1 MLKKLSDFV
10 VEKRVAVLIVML
22 VLALAG
28 VICTNFVTINEDMT
42 KYLPDESNMKA
53 GMDIMAEAFPEM
65 ATSNSIR
72 VMFDD
77 LTDED
82 KSAILEKI
90 KAIEHV
96 DSVDHDPVSAD
107 YNKDNHTLFVI
118 NMSCDYES
126 KEEKAIE
133 KALKTEFDGYT
144 VAWQNNDTSS
154 PGVPAMVIVV
164 VMIIIFAI
172 LFTMCGS
179 WFEPFLFLVTIGI
192 AIVINSGTNIF
203 LGEIAGITNS
213 ISALLQMILSMDYSI
228 IMMNR
233 YRQERQLEPDK
244 IKAMK
249 TAWKN
254 AFPSVSSSSLTTVVG
269 LLMLIFMSFK
279 IGADLGIVLAKGV
292 FISML
297 CVVTILPALILI
309 CDNILVKTA
318 KKEPHIP
325 MNWAAK
331 FSHKS
336 RRVLTGVFAVLFAG
350 FYILQNFTGIA
361 YTLVRDDAVA
371 DVFPKSN
378 MLVMVYNNKDED
390 KLDKLVANLENDEKV
405 TSIMSYGTILGKP
418 YTSEELVG
426 VIEEMSSG
434 FTLNSSMI
442 DMLYYHY
449 YTDGVTGTMTMSDFF
464 TFISGTIAND
474 EAFSGYIS
482 EDMTANMDRIGM
494 FTDKSELT
502 KQRTPE
508 ELATMLDIDVSM
520 AETIFTLHNAQNVS
534 YRTMTVSQFVEFLN
548 GDLLNNPMFADKF
561 DSETKAQLKTMETMV
576 KYAVS
581 GESLTPAQTAAA
593 LGMDETQVGQL
604 YYLYYSTDE
613 AFQQEAA
620 AVTMTIPAFLTLIK
634 ENAPE
639 EQQLILT
646 IMDTIGSAASSI
658 GLLKS
663 EMSAS
668 SFANMFG
675 IDESQVLQ
683 LFGLH
688 IGKDKTI
695 PFAQFASFLATD
707 VVKNEEYA
715 AYFEDEQKTQ
725 LATMNK
731 LVQYAASGTK
741 LNAKTLAD
749 AVGIEE
755 EMINM
760 VFRLYFGSNI
770 TGKTLALEETVDF
783 ILADSVMTEN
793 MDAEMLGMLQKMQ
806 VIVKSTL
813 NEEQL
818 TAAQM
823 GDMFSGLTED
833 FDPAS
838 IETMYMFSDSIEN
851 ADPTWTMTLE
861 TLFNHM
867 VNNVIE
873 DARFSAFIDDEMK
886 SALLENKV
894 TLEDGKKQLM
904 GEEYS
909 RLIITSVYPDE
920 SDATTAFLTGLET
933 YASDNMS
940 EKTYLIGESAM
951 TLEMQRIF
959 DTELLFITML
969 TAIAI
974 FFIVMLTFRSLS
986 IPLILV
992 LLVQCGVY
1000 ITVTVTGLLGG
1011 EIYFLALL
1019 IVECIL
1025 MGATIDY
1032 GILFTNYYCESR
1044 KTMDIREA
1052 LAKAYDGSI
1061 HTIMTS
1067 GLILVGVTA
1076 VVGQMFEDA
1085 TIAAIVGTI
1094 SIGSFCAIMLI
1105 LFVLPGILA
1114 TCDKLVIRKKHRI
1127 KNHDTKTE

>member
-1 MLKKLSDFV
+1 MLKKLSDFI
-10 VEKRVAVLIVML
+10 VEKRVAVLVFML
-22 VLALAG
+22 VMALVG
-28 VICTNFVTINEDMT
+28 VICTNFVSINEDMT
-42 KYLPDESNMKA
+42 KYLPDESNMKE

-65 ATSNSIR
+65 ATANSIR

-77 LTDED
+77 LTDEE
-82 KSAILEKI
+82 KSAVLEKI
-90 KAIEHV
+90 RAIEHV
-96 DSVDHDPVSAD
+96 DSVDHDPVATD

-118 NMSCDYES
+118 NMSCDYGS

-133 KALKTEFDGYT
+133 KALETEFADYT

-292 FISML
+292 FISMV
-297 CVVTILPALILI
+297 CVVTILPSLILI
-309 CDNILVKTA
+309 CDKILVKTA

-331 FSHKS
+331 FSHKA
-336 RRVLTGVFAVLFAG
+336 RYILTGVFAVLFAG
-350 FYILQNFTGIA
+350 FYILQSFTGIA
-361 YTLVRDDAVA
+361 YTLVKDDAVA

-390 KLDKLVANLENDEKV
+390 KLGNLVETLENDDKV

-418 YTSEELVG
+418 YTSKELVG

-434 FTLNSSMI
+434 FTLNSTML

-449 YTDGVTGTMTMSDFF
+449 YTDGTTGTMTLSDFF
-464 TFISGTIAND
+464 TFISETIVND

-482 EDMTANMDRIGM
+482 EDMMANMDRIGM

-502 KQRTPE
+502 KKRTPE
-508 ELATMLDIDVSM
+508 ELATMLDIEESM
-520 AETIFTLHNAQNVS
+520 AQTIFILHNAQNVS
-534 YRTMTVSQFVEFLN
+534 SKKMTVSEFVGFLN
-548 GDLLNNPMFADKF
+548 GSLLSNPMFADKF
-561 DSETKAQLKTMETMV
+561 DAETKDQLRTMETMV
-576 KYAVS
+576 KHAVS

-613 AFQQEAA
+613 AFRKEAA
-620 AVTMTIPAFLTLIK
+620 AATMSIPTFISLSK
-634 ENAPE
+634 ENAPAD
-639 EQQLILT
+639 QQTLLSIA
-646 IMDTIGSAASSI
+646 DTIGSAASGL
-658 GLLKS
+658 GLLQS

-668 SFANMFG
+668 SFASILGM
-675 IDESQVLQ
+675 DETQILQ
-683 LFGLH
+683 LFGLY
-688 IGKDKTI
+688 IAKDKTI
-695 PFAQFASFLATD
+695 PFAQFASFLAND

-731 LVQYAASGTK
+731 LVQFAASGTK

-755 EMINM
+755 DMINM
-760 VFRLYFGSNI
+760 VFRLYFGNNI

-793 MDAEMLGMLQKMQ
+793 MDAEMLGMLRQMQ
-806 VIVKSTL
+806 DIVKSTL
-813 NEEQL
+813 NEDQL

-823 GDMFSGLTED
+823 SDMFSGLTED

-838 IETMYMFSDSIEN
+838 IEMMYMFSDSLKN

-904 GEEYS
+904 GDEYS

-920 SDATTAFLTGLET
+920 SEATTAFLSGLET

-969 TAIAI
+969 TAVAI
-974 FFIVMLTFRSLS
+974 FLIVMLTFRSLS

-1032 GILFTNYYCESR
+1032 GILFTHYYCESR
-1044 KTMDIREA
+1044 KTLSIKDA

-1067 GLILVGVTA
+1067 GLILVAVTA

-1085 TIAAIVGTI
+1085 TIAAIVRTI

-1105 LFVLPGILA
+1105 LFILPGILA
-1114 TCDKLVIRKKHRI
+1114 TCDKIVIKKKYRKKHT
-1127 KNHDTKTE
+1127 DTKTE

>member
-1 MLKKLSDFV
+1 MLKKLSDFI
-10 VEKRVAVLIVML
+10 VEKRVAVLVFML
-22 VLALAG
+22 VMALVG
-28 VICTNFVTINEDMT
+28 VICTNFVSINEDMT
-42 KYLPDESNMKA
+42 KYLPDESNMKE

-65 ATSNSIR
+65 ATANSIR

-77 LTDED
+77 LTDEE
-82 KSAILEKI
+82 KSAVLEKI
-90 KAIEHV
+90 RAIEHV
-96 DSVDHDPVSAD
+96 DSVDHDPVATD

-118 NMSCDYES
+118 NMSCDYGS

-133 KALKTEFDGYT
+133 KALETEFADYT

-154 PGVPAMVIVV
+154 PGIPAMVIVV

-179 WFEPFLFLVTIGI
+179 WFEPFLFLITIGI

-203 LGEIAGITNS
+203 LGEIASITSS

-249 TAWKN
+249 TAWIN

-292 FISML
+292 FISMV
-297 CVVTILPALILI
+297 CVVTILPSLILI
-309 CDNILVKTA
+309 CDKILAKTA

-331 FSHKS
+331 FSHKA
-336 RRVLTGVFAVLFAG
+336 RYILTGIFAVLFAG
-350 FYILQNFTGIA
+350 FYILQSFTGIA
-361 YTLVRDDAVA
+361 YTLVKDDAVA

-390 KLDKLVANLENDEKV
+390 KLGNLVETLENDDKV

-418 YTSEELVG
+418 YTSKELVG

-434 FTLNSSMI
+434 FTLNSTML

-449 YTDGVTGTMTMSDFF
+449 YTDGTTGTMTLSDFF
-464 TFISGTIAND
+464 TFISETIVND

-482 EDMTANMDRIGM
+482 EDMMANMDRIGM

-502 KQRTPE
+502 KKRTPE
-508 ELATMLDIDVSM
+508 ELATMLDIEESM
-520 AETIFTLHNAQNVS
+520 AQTIFILHNAQNVS
-534 YRTMTVSQFVEFLN
+534 SKKMTVSEFVGFLN
-548 GDLLNNPMFADKF
+548 GSLLSNPMFSDKF
-561 DSETKAQLKTMETMV
+561 DAETKDQLRTMETMV
-576 KYAVS
+576 KHAVS
-581 GESLTPAQTAAA
+581 GESLTPAQTAAE

-613 AFQQEAA
+613 AFQKEAA
-620 AVTMTIPAFLTLIK
+620 AATMSIPTFISLSK
-634 ENAPE
+634 ENAPAD
-639 EQQLILT
+639 QQTLLSIA
-646 IMDTIGSAASSI
+646 DTIGSAASGL
-658 GLLKS
+658 GLLQS

-668 SFANMFG
+668 SFASILGM
-675 IDESQVLQ
+675 DETQILQ
-683 LFGLH
+683 LFGLY
-688 IGKDKTI
+688 IAKDKTI
-695 PFAQFASFLATD
+695 PFPQFASFLAND

-731 LVQYAASGTK
+731 LVQFAASGTK

-755 EMINM
+755 DMINM
-760 VFRLYFGSNI
+760 VFRLYFGNNI

-793 MDAEMLGMLQKMQ
+793 MDAEMLGMLRQMQ
-806 VIVKSTL
+806 GIVKSTL
-813 NEEQL
+813 NEDQL

-823 GDMFSGLTED
+823 SDMFSGLTED

-838 IETMYMFSDSIEN
+838 IEMMYMFSDSLKN

-904 GEEYS
+904 GDEYS
-909 RLIITSVYPDE
+909 RLIITSAYPDE
-920 SDATTAFLTGLET
+920 SEATTAFLTSLEN

-974 FFIVMLTFRSLS
+974 FLIVMLTFRSLS

-1044 KTMDIREA
+1044 KTLGIKEA

-1067 GLILVGVTA
+1067 GLILVAVTA

-1085 TIAAIVGTI
+1085 TIAAIVRTI

-1114 TCDKLVIRKKHRI
+1114 TCDKLVTRKKYRERHMN
-1127 KNHDTKTE
+1127 KKTK